1 MPAVPRFTGVTVMT
15 GPRCVVSA
23 AVCFLDES
31 TTQAERRSGRRE
43 AGGGRRE
50 ERNQSRMVS
59 IGGSGE
65 RRRGAILRKRQSEVN
80 YRAFIAAASRLP
92 LPASRFPLNA
102 DQIPP
107 ARLCPVQ
114 CPIGA
119 VEQIFRRLD
128 FRLGE
133 IGDADAHGELER
145 FTLADVEGMRLDPVA
160 QSLSERDRAGF
171 AGFGNGDDEL
181 VATVTGY
188 RIDAA

>member
-1 MPAVPRFTGVTVMT
+1 MRSAMPAVPRFTGVTVMT

-31 TTQAERRSGRRE
+31 TTQAERRSERRE
-43 AGGGRRE
+43 AAGGRRE

-59 IGGSGE
+59 IGVSGD

-80 YRAFIAAASRLP
+80 YRAFIAA
-92 LPASRFPLNA
+92 ASRFPLNA

-188 RIDAA
+188 